1 MSQRHFI
8 HFSELALSR
17 KILFSSVLCTLG
29 FGYLFAMAMVFI
41 SHAGRDGGEMLTVK
55 DIVIAYAGSDTGTRL
70 EGALKGPMSKML
82 PPNENLQIVEW
93 VIKGTNKEQFEAKI
107 RPIFEKRCVVCHN
120 DRNPHLPSLESY
132 EKVLK
137 VAEKDTGANYHT
149 LIRVSHIHLF
159 GLTFIFFIVSFIF
172 SHAYMRRE
180 WLKSLIIA
188 IPFISIIADIS
199 AWFLTKFNHDF
210 ALMVIG
216 AGMGMGSCFGLMFFI
231 SMWQMWISRKLPQ
244 HLLVKNGDID
254 VDEDIVRNDR

>member
-55 DIVIAYAGSDTGTRL
+55 DIVIAYAGSDSGTRL

-93 VIKGTNKEQFEAKI
+93 VLKGTNKEQFESKI
-107 RPIFEKRCVVCHN
+107 RPIIEKRCVVCHN

-188 IPFISIIADIS
+188 IPFISICVDIS

-210 ALMVIG
+210 AYMIIG
-216 AGMGMGSCFGLMFFI
+216 AGMGMGSCFALMFCI
-231 SMWQMWISRKLPQ
+231 SMWQMWISRKLPA
-244 HLLVKNGDID
+244 HFRDGDNGI
-254 VDEDIVRNDR
+254 DEDLARNDR

>member
-17 KILFSSVLCTLG
+17 KVLFTGALCTLG
-29 FGYLFAMAMVFI
+29 FGYLFAMAMVWI
-41 SHAGRDGGEMLTVK
+41 SHAGRDGSEMLSVK
-55 DIVIAYAGSDTGTRL
+55 DVVIAYAGSDSGTRL

-82 PPNENLQIVEW
+82 PANENLQVVEW
-93 VIKGTNKEQFEAKI
+93 VLKGTNKEQFDSKI
-107 RPIFEKRCVVCHN
+107 GAIFEKRCVVCHN

-159 GLTFIFFIVSFIF
+159 GLTFIFFIVTFIF
-172 SHAYMRRE
+172 SHAYFRRE
-180 WLKSLIIA
+180 WLKSVIII
-188 IPFISIIADIS
+188 IPFISICADIV
-199 AWFLTKFNHDF
+199 AWFLTKVNHDF

-216 AGMGMGSCFGLMFFI
+216 AGAGMGSCFGIMFVV
-231 SMWQMWISRKLPQ
+231 SMWQMWISRKLPE
-244 HLLVKNGDID
+244 HIGKGDEVI
-254 VDEDIVRNDR
+254 DEDVVESGR